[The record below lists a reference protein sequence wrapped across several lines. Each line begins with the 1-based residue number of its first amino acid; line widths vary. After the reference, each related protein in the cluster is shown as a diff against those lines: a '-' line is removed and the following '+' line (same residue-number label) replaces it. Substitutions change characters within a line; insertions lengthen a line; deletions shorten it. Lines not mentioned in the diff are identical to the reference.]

1 MEKRMTNKS
10 VEVLA
15 RAYAREMY
23 LWDDPFEAPSVPD
36 ESVLAKFVE
45 KSDSIESDLAD
56 QIRNDLNCKR
66 ALDRVKFEKFGVFKN
81 TMPLSDLGGIPEVLS
96 EPVQNPGFDGHTET
110 VVSLPVKGDIFYTKS
125 KLKVFDDAR
134 GKNYNIY
141 TFLPQAVLII
151 SDVKRKPWG
160 TKMFRCAVV
169 TPDFAGGA
177 VEGQDM
183 DLGNGWILHKW
194 LCYPVSFEQFDFGR
208 KVGRVE
214 NIDKIADEVNSY
226 FFSENKMK
234 RYGREERR
242 LLAKADYLPAMADAD
257 VARAEWQAEHSAS
270 FDAMQVYAKESFRK
284 AASTKEDVS
293 RLVVRRGENAVAE
306 FFEAELDVIIDIN
319 AGNCERIV
327 EEKALPTWTIDKGAN
342 MPDGTVFLLRDVRNG
357 NTIGSGEI
365 SRGVAWLE
373 RLVPEAFAIP
383 VTDASHVVLEV
394 YLPW

>member
-1 MEKRMTNKS
+1 MNKFANK
-10 VEVLA
+10 ERIKKIA
-15 RAYAREMY
+15 ETYAREMY
-23 LWDDPFEAPSVPD
+23 LWGNPFEAPSVPPED
-36 ESVLAKFVE
+36 IIRKFVKNPE
-45 KSDSIESDLAD
+45 ELESDLVR
-56 QIRNDLNCKR
+56 QIETDINCGAAVKRLELCNLNLACEENIQVSEEEIRK
-66 ALDRVKFEKFGVFKN
+66 ALELMKHTDVTV
-81 TMPLSDLGGIPEVLS
+81 DIPY
-96 EPVQNPGFDGHTET
+96 
-110 VVSLPVKGDIFYTKS
+110 KGDIFYTKS
-125 KLKVFDDAR
+125 KLKVFDDAK

-151 SDVKRKPWG
+151 SDVKREPWG
-160 TKMFRCAVV
+160 TKIFRCAVV
-169 TPDFAGGA
+169 TPDFTGGA
-177 VEGQDM
+177 VTGQDM

-194 LCYPVSFEQFDFGR
+194 LCYPVSFEQLDFGR

-270 FDAMQVYAKESFRK
+270 FDTIQAYTKESFRK
-284 AASTKEDVS
+284 SASTNEDVS
-293 RLVVRRGENAVAE
+293 RLVVRRGENAVAKS
-306 FFEAELDVIIDIN
+306 FKAELDVIIDIN
-319 AGNCERIV
+319 ADNCERIV
-327 EEKALPTWTIDKGAN
+327 KEKALPTWTIDKDAN
-342 MPDGTVFLLRDVRNG
+342 IPDGTVFLLRDVRNG
-357 NTIGSGEI
+357 KTIGSGEI

-373 RLVPEAFAIP
+373 RLLPEAVTIS